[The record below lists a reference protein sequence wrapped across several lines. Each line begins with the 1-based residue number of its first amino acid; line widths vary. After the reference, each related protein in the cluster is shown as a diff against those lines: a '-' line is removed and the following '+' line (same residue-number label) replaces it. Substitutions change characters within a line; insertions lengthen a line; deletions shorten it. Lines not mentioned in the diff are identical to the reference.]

1 MAPSSPIPLHP
12 AVPTSLGL
20 GTYLGRPD
28 AAGDAGY
35 EAAARRFLALGG
47 TAFDTAANY
56 RLGRSERAL
65 GRALAGVPRDR
76 IFVSTKAGY
85 LPMSDGETEEAPAV
99 WFDRVLRR
107 PGILRDEDIVDGCHG
122 MTPRYLAHQLE
133 VSRRA
138 LGMETLDLFHLHN
151 PEQQRPALGPD
162 RFDAALSAAFEA
174 CEGFRA
180 EGKIRAYG
188 IATWNGLRNSPDE
201 PDHLDLEALWRA
213 AERIGGRDHGFR
225 WIQAPLNLG
234 MPEAFLAP
242 TQAVGGQRMTLLEA
256 AQALGLSVQTSAS
269 ILQGRLLRSVAEQQ
283 ELLAEALPGCATPAQ
298 LALQFT
304 RSCPGVTTALCGM
317 GRAAHVDENAAVM
330 ALPKADPATLWAL
343 FA

>member
-1 MAPSSPIPLHP
+1 MAPSSALPSSPE
-12 AVPTSLGL
+12 VPSGLGL

-28 AAGDAGY
+28 EAADAGY
-35 EAAARRFLALGG
+35 EAAARRFLDLGG

-65 GRALAGVPRDR
+65 GRALADIPRDR
-76 IFVSTKAGY
+76 VFVSTKAGY
-85 LPMSDGETEEAPAV
+85 LPMSDGETAESPAA

-107 PGILRDEDIVDGCHG
+107 PGVLGDDDVVDGCHA

-138 LGMETLDLFHLHN
+138 LRLEAIDLFHLHN

-162 RFDAALSAAFEA
+162 RFDAAIAAAFEA

-180 EGKIRAYG
+180 EGRIRAYG
-188 IATWNGLRNSPDE
+188 LATWNGLRNAAEE
-201 PDHLDLEALWRA
+201 PDHLDLEPLLRI
-213 AERIGGRDHGFR
+213 AERIGGRDHAFR

-234 MPEAFLAP
+234 MPEAFLLP
-242 TQAVGGQRMTLLEA
+242 TQAVGGQRLPLLEA
-256 AQALGLSVQTSAS
+256 ARALGLSVQTSAS
-269 ILQGRLLRSVAEQQ
+269 ILQGRLLRSVAEQRD
-283 ELLAEALPGCATPAQ
+283 LLAEALPGCATAAQ

-304 RSCPGVTTALCGM
+304 RSCPGVTVALCGM
-317 GRAAHVDENAAVM
+317 GRVAHVEENAAVM
-330 ALPKADPATLWAL
+330 ALPKADPAALQAL